1 VHRTDDVHDQLRP
14 RVCTDRRDRHRSGLG
29 GRARAH
35 EMTPRE
41 HEHDRQEQRAGDET
55 PTCGREG
62 VQHVVNCGNNVVTRG
77 RPKWIETVSTK
88 NT

>member
-1 VHRTDDVHDQLRP
+1 MHRTNDMHDQLRT
-14 RVCTDRRDRHRSGLG
+14 RIGSNWSRGHRRRLG

-35 EMTPRE
+35 EMTSRE
-41 HEHDRQEQRAGDET
+41 HEHDRQKQRAGDEA

-77 RPKWIETVSTK
+77 
-88 NT
+88 

>member
-1 VHRTDDVHDQLRP
+1 
-14 RVCTDRRDRHRSGLG
+14 
-29 GRARAH
+29 
-35 EMTPRE
+35 MTPRE

-55 PTCGREG
+55 PTCRREG

-88 NT
+88 YA